1 MNPILLN
8 SNLLP
13 VLGLSTV
20 VLTLAY
26 NSVREPPRITRSAI
40 LYPCVSPWRRLLDHG
55 HEKSFITLT
64 GFNRE
69 GFEELHGLLTSNAQL
84 ENRTGLLRPRMS
96 LESSFSKL
104 DLFRRN
110 LEALYLL
117 TFAVL
122 S

>member
-1 MNPILLN
+1 
-8 SNLLP
+8 
-13 VLGLSTV
+13 
-20 VLTLAY
+20 
-26 NSVREPPRITRSAI
+26 
-40 LYPCVSPWRRLLDHG
+40 
-55 HEKSFITLT
+55 
-64 GFNRE
+64 
-69 GFEELHGLLTSNAQL
+69 
-84 ENRTGLLRPRMS
+84 MS